1 MTRAELQGIGM
12 TSQRTRNRLVDRLR
26 RHGIQDETVLNAI
39 ATVPRH
45 LFVEEA
51 LASRAYEDTA
61 LPIGAGQT
69 ISQPLVVAQMTQELV
84 SAGKKPHKVLEVGT
98 GSGYQA
104 AILAQLV
111 EQVFTI
117 ERIDELWRLA
127 RRKFRSLGLRNIRT
141 RCLDGHLGW
150 PANAPYDAI
159 MITAAAR
166 TVPEAL
172 FEQLADDGGI
182 LIAPIGPN
190 GHQELRV
197 YCRQG
202 GDFRQRGL
210 GDVSFVPLLPGTG

>member
-26 RHGIQDETVLNAI
+26 RHGVHDETVLNAI
-39 ATVPRH
+39 RTVPRH
-45 LFVEEA
+45 MFVEEA

-69 ISQPLVVAQMTQELV
+69 ISQPLVVAQMTQELI
-84 SAGKKPHKVLEVGT
+84 SAGKPPRTVLEVGT

-104 AILAQLV
+104 AVLAQLI

-141 RCLDGHLGW
+141 RCLDGHQGW

-166 TVPEAL
+166 SVPEAL
-172 FEQLADDGGI
+172 FAQLAEDGGV
-182 LIAPIGPN
+182 LVAPVGPE
-190 GHQELRV
+190 GRQELRV
-197 YCRQG
+197 YCRRG
-202 GDFRQRGL
+202 ADFQQKGL